1 MMLKRLPITARRCAT
16 GEAGITGLETA
27 IILIAFVVVASVFAY
42 TVLSAGIFSSEKSK
56 EIVHS
61 ALDEVRS
68 TLVLRGGTVAYKQM
82 VDTTGDKVGD
92 TAAVVKIAL
101 TLGSA
106 VNGLPIDVTPPY
118 KLNATDGNLES
129 SGLQN
134 SLIISYLDD
143 RQVLRDVAWT
153 TAFTGSDDGD
163 FSLESTEKAT
173 ITIYLVDYKYDATA
187 GLYYDLGAGTSDP
200 FMDTSANLLTAYQR
214 FGLELIPV
222 QGNALSIEKVAPQSL
237 NDIMNL
243 H

>member
-1 MMLKRLPITARRCAT
+1 MMLKRLPTTARRRAT

-68 TLVLRGGTVAYKQM
+68 TVVLRGGTVAYKGM

-118 KLNATDGNLES
+118 KLNATNGNLES

-143 RQVLRDVAWT
+143 RQVLRDLAWT
-153 TAFTGSDDGD
+153 AAFSGANDGD

-173 ITIYLVDYKYDATA
+173 LTIYLVDYKYDATA
-187 GLYYDLGAGTSDP
+187 GLYYDLGEGDSDS
-200 FMDTSANLLTAYQR
+200 FMDSSANLLTAYQR
-214 FGLELIPV
+214 FGLEIIPV
-222 QGNALSIEKVAPQSL
+222 QGNALAIEKVAPQSL

>member
-1 MMLKRLPITARRCAT
+1 MMLKRLPTTARRRAT

-68 TLVLRGGTVAYKQM
+68 TVVLRGGTVAYKGM
-82 VDTTGDKVGD
+82 VDTTGDKAGD

-118 KLNATDGNLES
+118 KLNATNGNLES

-153 TAFTGSDDGD
+153 TSFTGSDDGD
-163 FSLESTEKAT
+163 YSLESTEKAT
-173 ITIYLVDYKYDATA
+173 ITIYLVAYEYDATA

-200 FMDTSANLLTAYQR
+200 FMDTSGNLLTAYQR

>member
-1 MMLKRLPITARRCAT
+1 MMLKRLPTTARRCAN

-68 TLVLRGGTVAYKQM
+68 TVVLRGGTVAYKDM
-82 VDTTGDKVGD
+82 VDTTGDKAGD

-118 KLNATDGNLES
+118 KLNATNGNLES

-163 FSLESTEKAT
+163 YSLESTEKAT